1 MSNWPNFFI
10 VGASRSG
17 TTSLYEYLKKNP
29 EIFLSPIKEPNYFSP
44 SLDPNLLIMKPIK
57 DKEKYLSLF
66 KNVKEETV
74 VGEASANY
82 LWDPKAPQLIS
93 NVVPLAKIIII
104 LRDPIERAFSH
115 YLMHLSNGTETR
127 SFRIV
132 IKDAIKPTSNDYIRR
147 IVEAGFYSKQLQRYK
162 KYFKAD
168 QMKILI
174 FEEFIQD
181 TEKHVKEVMEFLN
194 VNEHI
199 PKNIRI
205 KYNQYSIPRG
215 EISSNVL
222 RSEMVKQLGQKIL
235 SQSMGTFL
243 VKKVLNKKVDKPEM
257 SEQDRRFLE
266 GLYRSDSLEL
276 QKILNKGIPWNFISN

>member
-1 MSNWPNFFI
+1 
-10 VGASRSG
+10 
-17 TTSLYEYLKKNP
+17 
-29 EIFLSPIKEPNYFSP
+29 
-44 SLDPNLLIMKPIK
+44 MKPIK

-74 VGEASANY
+74 IGEASANY

-132 IKDAIKPTSNDYIRR
+132 IEDAIKPTTNDYIQR

-181 TEKHVKEVMEFLN
+181 TEKHVKEIMEFLN

-222 RSEMVKQLGQKIL
+222 RSETIKQLGQKIL

-257 SEQDRRFLE
+257 SKQDRRFLE
-266 GLYRSDSLEL
+266 GLYQSDSLEL
-276 QKILNKGIPWNFISN
+276 QKILNKKIPWNFISN